1 MKKLTF
7 RFIIGKT
14 EKYDLQIVD
23 VFRIYRRNDGE
34 EMKDNSQTRVVV
46 GMSGGVDSS
55 VTALMLKEQGYDVIG
70 VFMKNWDDTDENGV
84 CTATED
90 YKDVAKVADQ
100 IGIPYYSVNFE
111 KEYWDRVFQYF
122 LDEYKRGR
130 TPNPDV
136 MCNKEIK
143 FKAFLDYAMQLGADY
158 VATGHYAQVEKDENG
173 TVHMLRGRD
182 QNKDQTYFLS
192 QLSQEQ
198 LAKTMFPLGHLEK
211 KEVRQKAEEADLAT
225 AKKKDSTGICFIGE
239 KNFKEFLGHYLPAQ
253 KGKMVTT
260 SGEIKGEHAGLM
272 YYTIGQRQG
281 LGIGGGGDSQEPW
294 FVVGKDLA
302 TNTLYVGQGFHHP
315 QLYATSLEASQVH
328 FTTTEVKP
336 KTFHC
341 TAKFRYRQQDT
352 GVTVTLDECGE
363 KATVVFDEP
372 VRAVTP
378 GQAVV
383 FYDGEECLGGG
394 LIDFVYKE
402 DQLLPYI

>member
-1 MKKLTF
+1 
-7 RFIIGKT
+7 
-14 EKYDLQIVD
+14 
-23 VFRIYRRNDGE
+23 
-34 EMKDNSQTRVVV
+34 MKDNSQTRVVV

-143 FKAFLDYAMQLGADY
+143 FKAFLDYAIQLGADY
-158 VATGHYAQVEKDENG
+158 VATGHYAQVKKDEDG
-173 TVHMLRGRD
+173 TVHMLRGHD

-198 LAKTMFPLGHLEK
+198 LAKTMFPLGHMEK
-211 KEVRQKAEEADLAT
+211 KDVRQKAEEAGLAT

-239 KNFKEFLGHYLPAQ
+239 KNFKEFLSHYLPAQ
-253 KGKMVTT
+253 KGKMMTMD
-260 SGEIKGEHAGLM
+260 GEVKGEHAGLM

-281 LGIGGGGDSQEPW
+281 LGIGGGSGSQEPW
-294 FVVGKDLA
+294 FVIGKDLA

-315 QLYATSLEASQVH
+315 QLYATSLEASEVH
-328 FTTTEVKP
+328 FTTNEPKP

-352 GVTVTLDECGE
+352 GVTVTLDETGE

-383 FYDGEECLGGG
+383 FYDGDECLGGG
-394 LIDFVYKE
+394 LIDLVYKDGE
-402 DQLLPYI
+402 LLSYI